1 MILIISKT
9 KKLSAPLSEMLHFM
23 GIPSY
28 AATPTEA
35 LSKIS
40 PIFSCVL
47 IVNSDSLADKSDYA
61 ARIRSYYPLPIFAV
75 NNTVDELDKLI
86 FDGVFESNTYA
97 PKIISNIIKYAE
109 QNELKAPGAYKL
121 AGINASVYLSAPL
134 YFDKVIPLT
143 KTEAMILRVLTC
155 AYPVPLN
162 AKTILRYAFRQTR
175 LPEES
180 NVRTHISIMNKKFR
194 EITGRSLTVASPSEG
209 YRILTPELIEAAA
222 N

>member
-9 KKLSAPLSEMLHFM
+9 KKLSAPFSEMLHFM

-28 AATPTEA
+28 ATTPTEA

-47 IVNSDSLADKSDYA
+47 IINPDTLADKADYT
-61 ARIRSYYPLPIFAV
+61 ARIRAYYHLPIFAIK
-75 NNTVDELDKLI
+75 NEVDVYDNLI
-86 FDGVFESNTYA
+86 FDGIFESKAYA
-97 PKIISNIIKYAE
+97 PKIISFICKYAE
-109 QNELKAPGAYKL
+109 EKDFKIPGTYRL
-121 AGINASVYLSAPL
+121 AGIDASINLRSPI
-134 YFDKVIPLT
+134 YFDRVIPLT

-162 AKTILRYAFRQTR
+162 AKTILKYAFRETR
-175 LPEES
+175 RPEEA
-180 NVRTHISIMNKKFR
+180 NVRTHISIMNRKFR
-194 EITGRSLTVASPSEG
+194 EITGRNLTILSPSEG
-209 YRILTPELIEAAA
+209 YRILTPELIEATV